1 MAWTFFLYILGVK
14 TKTQFKEKM
23 YRFLTYVPDI
33 DSALNDFWNVNE
45 HKVKFWYKDRQKD
58 DDIIISASPEFLL
71 KPICERLGIKN
82 LMASKVDKH
91 TGLYDGENCWGEEKV
106 KRLYE
111 KFPNAKCEE
120 FYSDSLSDTPLAELA
135 DKAMI
140 IRENELIEFAN
151 KCKYDSYSK
160 DKIVKL
166 TADIDVSGSD
176 FKGISYFA
184 GTFDGGSH
192 IISGFNV
199 DYKGSDFGF
208 FRYIAESGFITNLN
222 ISGSIN
228 VTGSQE
234 NIGGIAGV
242 NKGVI
247 NESSFSGKVNASTAT
262 GAIAGYNHENAK
274 IVSCTSDADIL
285 ATNQTGGIAGVNDG
299 LISSCTSKSRV
310 NTQEL
315 DTTLDIGGVDVGTL
329 NLTQNVIDRNDMGGI
344 AGEST
349 GIISDCVNYGKI
361 GFAHTGYNVGG
372 IAGKQSG
379 KVITCSNEGEIYGR
393 KDVGGIVGQAEPDIE
408 SEYLND
414 RVDDVQSS
422 IDIINSTLNN
432 MSSSMNNASSDVK
445 SYTENII
452 DQYKELLDKLQDK
465 LNGNN
470 DNDEK
475 IEDFVDDISKDIEN
489 STVAD
494 DIHGLAD
501 TVDSEIRTIADSI
514 ERISAQIKNIGNTV
528 TETMDV
534 VTSDD
539 NYIED
544 ISSADSAQN
553 SDGVIAKSVNRGA
566 VHGDIN
572 AGGIAGTMNVEYDV
586 DPEYDL
592 DITETTNVR
601 LRSTVSDVVIYCINY
616 GEVNSKKDCA
626 GGIVGLQELGLVYGS
641 EGYGTVK
648 SETGNYAGGIAGNS
662 ASAIT
667 DSYSLCNVESEDY
680 TGGICGK
687 GYTMQ
692 NCISIPAILGD
703 GEAKGSLAG
712 IIESDG
718 EVSTNIFVNDIYGGI
733 DDINYSGKADSAS
746 YEAVMAMEN
755 IPDGFHRVTLVF
767 KADGNVI
774 DTKNIAY
781 NANLGVSELP
791 SIPDKDGFYAQWPE
805 NIVSKPILQNT
816 VVEAEYHVW
825 IESVAG
831 DIASQNDKPLFIAE
845 GKFYDDNKITL
856 SKCDTDN
863 LSGDIEYSYAWK
875 MRGTDV
881 KDKGTKTCHFYIKN
895 TLGSSEVWYRDNAD
909 SGWVKA
915 DAKEHG
921 SYMTAEIPYEA
932 DFAVIHKESSNM
944 IYYICGGAAAC
955 IIVLAVI
962 IIKKRK
968 KRNK

>member
-1 MAWTFFLYILGVK
+1 MTMKKYLKKRIIPAGLSLILIIMTVISI
-14 TKTQFKEKM
+14 M
-23 YRFLTYVPDI
+23 PINV
-33 DSALNDFWNVNE
+33 SAE
-45 HKVKFWYKDRQKD
+45 
-58 DDIIISASPEFLL
+58 
-71 KPICERLGIKN
+71 
-82 LMASKVDKH
+82 
-91 TGLYDGENCWGEEKV
+91 
-106 KRLYE
+106 
-111 KFPNAKCEE
+111 
-120 FYSDSLSDTPLAELA
+120 DSLNVIEIS
-135 DKAMI
+135 
-140 IRENELIEFAN
+140 RVNELIEFAN

-208 FRYIAESGFITNLN
+208 FRYIAESGFVTNLN

-285 ATNQTGGIAGVNDG
+285 ATNRTGGIAGVNDG

-452 DQYKELLDKLQDK
+452 DQYNELLDKLQDK

-494 DIHGLAD
+494 DIHGFAD

-539 NYIED
+539 DYIED

-791 SIPDKDGFYAQWPE
+791 AIPDKDGYYAQWPE

-895 TLGSSEVWYRDNAD
+895 TSGSSEVWYRDNAD

>member
-1 MAWTFFLYILGVK
+1 MTMKKYLKKRIIPAGLSLILIIMTVISI
-14 TKTQFKEKM
+14 M
-23 YRFLTYVPDI
+23 PINV
-33 DSALNDFWNVNE
+33 SAE
-45 HKVKFWYKDRQKD
+45 
-58 DDIIISASPEFLL
+58 
-71 KPICERLGIKN
+71 
-82 LMASKVDKH
+82 
-91 TGLYDGENCWGEEKV
+91 
-106 KRLYE
+106 
-111 KFPNAKCEE
+111 
-120 FYSDSLSDTPLAELA
+120 DSLNVIEIS
-135 DKAMI
+135 
-140 IRENELIEFAN
+140 RVNELIEFAN

-228 VTGSQE
+228 VTGSQK

-494 DIHGLAD
+494 DIHGVAD

-539 NYIED
+539 DYIED

-895 TLGSSEVWYRDNAD
+895 TSGSSEVWYRDNVD

-944 IYYICGGAAAC
+944 IYYICGGDAAC

>member
-1 MAWTFFLYILGVK
+1 MTMKKYLKKRIIPAGLSLILIIMTVISI
-14 TKTQFKEKM
+14 M
-23 YRFLTYVPDI
+23 PINV
-33 DSALNDFWNVNE
+33 SAE
-45 HKVKFWYKDRQKD
+45 
-58 DDIIISASPEFLL
+58 
-71 KPICERLGIKN
+71 
-82 LMASKVDKH
+82 
-91 TGLYDGENCWGEEKV
+91 
-106 KRLYE
+106 
-111 KFPNAKCEE
+111 
-120 FYSDSLSDTPLAELA
+120 DSLNVIEIS
-135 DKAMI
+135 
-140 IRENELIEFAN
+140 RVNELIEFAN

-489 STVAD
+489 STVED
-494 DIHGLAD
+494 DIHGVAD

-539 NYIED
+539 DYIED

-791 SIPDKDGFYAQWPE
+791 SIPDKDGYYAQWPE

-895 TLGSSEVWYRDNAD
+895 TSGSSEVWYRDNAD

>member
-1 MAWTFFLYILGVK
+1 MTMKKYLKKRIIPAGLSLILIIMTVISI
-14 TKTQFKEKM
+14 M
-23 YRFLTYVPDI
+23 PINV
-33 DSALNDFWNVNE
+33 SAE
-45 HKVKFWYKDRQKD
+45 
-58 DDIIISASPEFLL
+58 
-71 KPICERLGIKN
+71 
-82 LMASKVDKH
+82 
-91 TGLYDGENCWGEEKV
+91 
-106 KRLYE
+106 
-111 KFPNAKCEE
+111 
-120 FYSDSLSDTPLAELA
+120 DSLNVIEIS
-135 DKAMI
+135 
-140 IRENELIEFAN
+140 RVNELIEFAN

-432 MSSSMNNASSDVK
+432 MPSSMNNASSDVK

-494 DIHGLAD
+494 DIHGVAD

-514 ERISAQIKNIGNTV
+514 ERISVQIKNIGNTV

-539 NYIED
+539 DYIED

-791 SIPDKDGFYAQWPE
+791 SIPDKDGYYAQWPE

>member
-1 MAWTFFLYILGVK
+1 MTMKKYLKKRIIPAGLSLILIIMTVISI
-14 TKTQFKEKM
+14 M
-23 YRFLTYVPDI
+23 PINV
-33 DSALNDFWNVNE
+33 SAE
-45 HKVKFWYKDRQKD
+45 
-58 DDIIISASPEFLL
+58 
-71 KPICERLGIKN
+71 
-82 LMASKVDKH
+82 
-91 TGLYDGENCWGEEKV
+91 
-106 KRLYE
+106 
-111 KFPNAKCEE
+111 
-120 FYSDSLSDTPLAELA
+120 DSLNVIEIS
-135 DKAMI
+135 
-140 IRENELIEFAN
+140 RVNELIEFAN

-228 VTGSQE
+228 VTGSQK

-494 DIHGLAD
+494 DIHGVAD

-539 NYIED
+539 DYIED
-544 ISSADSAQN
+544 ISYADSAQN

-791 SIPDKDGFYAQWPE
+791 SIPDKDGYYAQWPE

-895 TLGSSEVWYRDNAD
+895 TSGSSEVWYRDNAD

-955 IIVLAVI
+955 IFVLAVI

>member
-1 MAWTFFLYILGVK
+1 MTMKKYLKKRIIPAGLSLILIIMTVISI
-14 TKTQFKEKM
+14 M
-23 YRFLTYVPDI
+23 PINV
-33 DSALNDFWNVNE
+33 SAE
-45 HKVKFWYKDRQKD
+45 
-58 DDIIISASPEFLL
+58 
-71 KPICERLGIKN
+71 
-82 LMASKVDKH
+82 
-91 TGLYDGENCWGEEKV
+91 
-106 KRLYE
+106 
-111 KFPNAKCEE
+111 
-120 FYSDSLSDTPLAELA
+120 DSLNVIEIS
-135 DKAMI
+135 
-140 IRENELIEFAN
+140 RVNELIEFAN

-228 VTGSQE
+228 ITGSQK

-494 DIHGLAD
+494 DIHGVAD

-539 NYIED
+539 DYIED

-791 SIPDKDGFYAQWPE
+791 SIPDKDGYYAQWPE

-863 LSGDIEYSYAWK
+863 LSGDIEYSYVWK

-895 TLGSSEVWYRDNAD
+895 TSGSSEVWYRDNAD

>member
-1 MAWTFFLYILGVK
+1 MTMKKYLKKRIIPAGLSLILIIMTVISI
-14 TKTQFKEKM
+14 M
-23 YRFLTYVPDI
+23 PINV
-33 DSALNDFWNVNE
+33 SAE
-45 HKVKFWYKDRQKD
+45 
-58 DDIIISASPEFLL
+58 
-71 KPICERLGIKN
+71 
-82 LMASKVDKH
+82 
-91 TGLYDGENCWGEEKV
+91 
-106 KRLYE
+106 
-111 KFPNAKCEE
+111 
-120 FYSDSLSDTPLAELA
+120 DSLNVIEIS
-135 DKAMI
+135 
-140 IRENELIEFAN
+140 RVNELIEFAN

-592 DITETTNVR
+592 DITNVR

-791 SIPDKDGFYAQWPE
+791 SIPDKDGYYAQWPE

-895 TLGSSEVWYRDNAD
+895 TSGSSEVWYRDNAD

-955 IIVLAVI
+955 IIAVI

>member
-1 MAWTFFLYILGVK
+1 MTMKKYLKKRIIPAGLSLILIIMTVISI
-14 TKTQFKEKM
+14 M
-23 YRFLTYVPDI
+23 PINV
-33 DSALNDFWNVNE
+33 SAE
-45 HKVKFWYKDRQKD
+45 
-58 DDIIISASPEFLL
+58 
-71 KPICERLGIKN
+71 
-82 LMASKVDKH
+82 
-91 TGLYDGENCWGEEKV
+91 
-106 KRLYE
+106 
-111 KFPNAKCEE
+111 
-120 FYSDSLSDTPLAELA
+120 DSLNVIEIS
-135 DKAMI
+135 
-140 IRENELIEFAN
+140 RVNELIEFAN

-494 DIHGLAD
+494 DIHGVAD

-539 NYIED
+539 DYIED

-791 SIPDKDGFYAQWPE
+791 SIPDKDGYYAQWPE

-895 TLGSSEVWYRDNAD
+895 TSGSSEVWYRDNAD

-962 IIKKRK
+962 IIKNVK
-968 KRNK
+968 KEISNVCQA

>member
-1 MAWTFFLYILGVK
+1 MTMKKYLKKRIIPAGLSLILIIMTVISI
-14 TKTQFKEKM
+14 M
-23 YRFLTYVPDI
+23 PINV
-33 DSALNDFWNVNE
+33 SAE
-45 HKVKFWYKDRQKD
+45 
-58 DDIIISASPEFLL
+58 
-71 KPICERLGIKN
+71 
-82 LMASKVDKH
+82 
-91 TGLYDGENCWGEEKV
+91 
-106 KRLYE
+106 
-111 KFPNAKCEE
+111 
-120 FYSDSLSDTPLAELA
+120 DSLNVIEIS
-135 DKAMI
+135 
-140 IRENELIEFAN
+140 RVNELIEFAN

-422 IDIINSTLNN
+422 IDIINSILNN

-494 DIHGLAD
+494 DIHGVAD

-539 NYIED
+539 DYIED

-572 AGGIAGTMNVEYDV
+572 AGGMAGTMNVEYDV

-895 TLGSSEVWYRDNAD
+895 TSGSSEVWYRDNAD

>member
-1 MAWTFFLYILGVK
+1 MTMKKYLKKRIIPAGLSLILIIMTVISI
-14 TKTQFKEKM
+14 M
-23 YRFLTYVPDI
+23 PINV
-33 DSALNDFWNVNE
+33 SAE
-45 HKVKFWYKDRQKD
+45 
-58 DDIIISASPEFLL
+58 
-71 KPICERLGIKN
+71 
-82 LMASKVDKH
+82 
-91 TGLYDGENCWGEEKV
+91 
-106 KRLYE
+106 
-111 KFPNAKCEE
+111 
-120 FYSDSLSDTPLAELA
+120 DSLNVIEIS
-135 DKAMI
+135 
-140 IRENELIEFAN
+140 RVNELIEFAN

-616 GEVNSKKDCA
+616 GEVNLKKDCA

-791 SIPDKDGFYAQWPE
+791 SIPDKDGYYAQWPE

-895 TLGSSEVWYRDNAD
+895 TSGSSEVWYRDNAD

-944 IYYICGGAAAC
+944 IYYICGGAVAC

>member
-1 MAWTFFLYILGVK
+1 MTMKKYLKKRIIPAGLSLILIIMTVISI
-14 TKTQFKEKM
+14 M
-23 YRFLTYVPDI
+23 PINV
-33 DSALNDFWNVNE
+33 SAE
-45 HKVKFWYKDRQKD
+45 
-58 DDIIISASPEFLL
+58 
-71 KPICERLGIKN
+71 
-82 LMASKVDKH
+82 
-91 TGLYDGENCWGEEKV
+91 
-106 KRLYE
+106 
-111 KFPNAKCEE
+111 
-120 FYSDSLSDTPLAELA
+120 DSLNVIEIS
-135 DKAMI
+135 
-140 IRENELIEFAN
+140 RVNELIEFAN

-228 VTGSQE
+228 VTGSQK

-393 KDVGGIVGQAEPDIE
+393 KDVGGIVGQAEPDVE

-452 DQYKELLDKLQDK
+452 DQYKELLGKLQDK

-494 DIHGLAD
+494 DIHGVAD

-528 TETMDV
+528 TETMDD

-539 NYIED
+539 DYIED

-791 SIPDKDGFYAQWPE
+791 SIPDKDGYYAQWPE

-895 TLGSSEVWYRDNAD
+895 TSGSSEVWYRDNAD

>member
-1 MAWTFFLYILGVK
+1 MTMKKYLKKRIIPAGLSLILIIMTVISI
-14 TKTQFKEKM
+14 M
-23 YRFLTYVPDI
+23 PINV
-33 DSALNDFWNVNE
+33 SAE
-45 HKVKFWYKDRQKD
+45 
-58 DDIIISASPEFLL
+58 
-71 KPICERLGIKN
+71 
-82 LMASKVDKH
+82 
-91 TGLYDGENCWGEEKV
+91 
-106 KRLYE
+106 
-111 KFPNAKCEE
+111 
-120 FYSDSLSDTPLAELA
+120 DSLNVIEIS
-135 DKAMI
+135 
-140 IRENELIEFAN
+140 RVNELIEFAN

-514 ERISAQIKNIGNTV
+514 ERISVQIKNIGNTV

-539 NYIED
+539 DYIED

-791 SIPDKDGFYAQWPE
+791 SIPDKDGYYAQWPE

-895 TLGSSEVWYRDNAD
+895 TSGSSEVWYRDNAD

>member
-1 MAWTFFLYILGVK
+1 MTMKKYLKKRIIPAGLSLILIIMTVISI
-14 TKTQFKEKM
+14 M
-23 YRFLTYVPDI
+23 PINV
-33 DSALNDFWNVNE
+33 SAE
-45 HKVKFWYKDRQKD
+45 
-58 DDIIISASPEFLL
+58 
-71 KPICERLGIKN
+71 
-82 LMASKVDKH
+82 
-91 TGLYDGENCWGEEKV
+91 
-106 KRLYE
+106 
-111 KFPNAKCEE
+111 
-120 FYSDSLSDTPLAELA
+120 DSLNVIEIS
-135 DKAMI
+135 
-140 IRENELIEFAN
+140 RVNELIEFAN

-228 VTGSQE
+228 VTGSQK

-489 STVAD
+489 STVED
-494 DIHGLAD
+494 DIHGVAD

-539 NYIED
+539 DYIED

-791 SIPDKDGFYAQWPE
+791 AIPDKDGYYAQWPE

-895 TLGSSEVWYRDNAD
+895 TSGSSEVWYRDNAD

>member
-1 MAWTFFLYILGVK
+1 MTMKKYLKKRIIPAGLSLILIIMTVISI
-14 TKTQFKEKM
+14 M
-23 YRFLTYVPDI
+23 PINV
-33 DSALNDFWNVNE
+33 SAE
-45 HKVKFWYKDRQKD
+45 
-58 DDIIISASPEFLL
+58 
-71 KPICERLGIKN
+71 
-82 LMASKVDKH
+82 
-91 TGLYDGENCWGEEKV
+91 
-106 KRLYE
+106 
-111 KFPNAKCEE
+111 
-120 FYSDSLSDTPLAELA
+120 DSLNVIEIS
-135 DKAMI
+135 
-140 IRENELIEFAN
+140 RVNELIEFAN

-228 VTGSQE
+228 VTGSQK

-445 SYTENII
+445 SYIENII
-452 DQYKELLDKLQDK
+452 DQYKELLGKLQDK

-494 DIHGLAD
+494 DIHGVAD

-539 NYIED
+539 DYIED

-791 SIPDKDGFYAQWPE
+791 SIPDKDGYYAQWPE

-881 KDKGTKTCHFYIKN
+881 KDKGIKTCHFYIKN
-895 TLGSSEVWYRDNAD
+895 TSGSSEVWYRDNAD

>member
-1 MAWTFFLYILGVK
+1 MTMKKYLKKRIIPAGLSLILIIMTVISIM
-14 TKTQFKEKM
+14 TIN
-23 YRFLTYVPDI
+23 V
-33 DSALNDFWNVNE
+33 SAE
-45 HKVKFWYKDRQKD
+45 
-58 DDIIISASPEFLL
+58 
-71 KPICERLGIKN
+71 
-82 LMASKVDKH
+82 
-91 TGLYDGENCWGEEKV
+91 
-106 KRLYE
+106 
-111 KFPNAKCEE
+111 
-120 FYSDSLSDTPLAELA
+120 DSLNVIEIS
-135 DKAMI
+135 
-140 IRENELIEFAN
+140 RVNELIEFAN

-228 VTGSQE
+228 VTGSQK

-393 KDVGGIVGQAEPDIE
+393 KDVGGIVGQTEPDIE

-494 DIHGLAD
+494 DIHGVAD

-539 NYIED
+539 DYIED

-895 TLGSSEVWYRDNAD
+895 TSGSSEVWYRDNAD

>member
-1 MAWTFFLYILGVK
+1 MTMKKYLKKRIIPAGLSLILIIMTVISI
-14 TKTQFKEKM
+14 M
-23 YRFLTYVPDI
+23 PINV
-33 DSALNDFWNVNE
+33 SAE
-45 HKVKFWYKDRQKD
+45 
-58 DDIIISASPEFLL
+58 
-71 KPICERLGIKN
+71 
-82 LMASKVDKH
+82 
-91 TGLYDGENCWGEEKV
+91 
-106 KRLYE
+106 
-111 KFPNAKCEE
+111 
-120 FYSDSLSDTPLAELA
+120 DSLNVIEIS
-135 DKAMI
+135 
-140 IRENELIEFAN
+140 RVNELIEFAN

-228 VTGSQE
+228 VTGSQK

-445 SYTENII
+445 SYIENII
-452 DQYKELLDKLQDK
+452 DQYKELLGKLQDK

-494 DIHGLAD
+494 DIHGVAD

-539 NYIED
+539 DYIED

-791 SIPDKDGFYAQWPE
+791 SIPDKDGYYAQWPE

-895 TLGSSEVWYRDNAD
+895 TSGSSEVWYRDNAD

>member
-1 MAWTFFLYILGVK
+1 MTMKKYLKKRIIPAGLSLILIIMTVISI
-14 TKTQFKEKM
+14 M
-23 YRFLTYVPDI
+23 PINV
-33 DSALNDFWNVNE
+33 SAE
-45 HKVKFWYKDRQKD
+45 
-58 DDIIISASPEFLL
+58 
-71 KPICERLGIKN
+71 
-82 LMASKVDKH
+82 
-91 TGLYDGENCWGEEKV
+91 
-106 KRLYE
+106 
-111 KFPNAKCEE
+111 
-120 FYSDSLSDTPLAELA
+120 DSLNVIEIS
-135 DKAMI
+135 
-140 IRENELIEFAN
+140 RVNELIEFAN

-228 VTGSQE
+228 VTGSQK
-234 NIGGIAGV
+234 NIGGISGV

-494 DIHGLAD
+494 DIHGVAD

-539 NYIED
+539 DYIED

-791 SIPDKDGFYAQWPE
+791 SIPDKDGYYAQWPE

-895 TLGSSEVWYRDNAD
+895 TSGSSEVWYRDNAD

>member
-1 MAWTFFLYILGVK
+1 MTMKKYLKKRIIPAGLSLILIIMTVISI
-14 TKTQFKEKM
+14 M
-23 YRFLTYVPDI
+23 PINV
-33 DSALNDFWNVNE
+33 SAE
-45 HKVKFWYKDRQKD
+45 
-58 DDIIISASPEFLL
+58 
-71 KPICERLGIKN
+71 
-82 LMASKVDKH
+82 
-91 TGLYDGENCWGEEKV
+91 
-106 KRLYE
+106 
-111 KFPNAKCEE
+111 
-120 FYSDSLSDTPLAELA
+120 DSLNVIEIS
-135 DKAMI
+135 
-140 IRENELIEFAN
+140 RVNELIEFAN

-572 AGGIAGTMNVEYDV
+572 AGGIAGTINVEYDV

-962 IIKKRK
+962 IIKKSK

>member
-1 MAWTFFLYILGVK
+1 MTMKKYLKKRIIPAGLSLILIIMTVISI
-14 TKTQFKEKM
+14 M
-23 YRFLTYVPDI
+23 PINV
-33 DSALNDFWNVNE
+33 SAE
-45 HKVKFWYKDRQKD
+45 
-58 DDIIISASPEFLL
+58 
-71 KPICERLGIKN
+71 
-82 LMASKVDKH
+82 
-91 TGLYDGENCWGEEKV
+91 
-106 KRLYE
+106 
-111 KFPNAKCEE
+111 
-120 FYSDSLSDTPLAELA
+120 DSLNVIEIS
-135 DKAMI
+135 
-140 IRENELIEFAN
+140 RVNELIEFAN

-228 VTGSQE
+228 VTGSQK

-494 DIHGLAD
+494 DIHGVAD

-539 NYIED
+539 DYIED

-572 AGGIAGTMNVEYDV
+572 AGGIAGTMNDEYDV

-692 NCISIPAILGD
+692 NCISIPTILGD

-791 SIPDKDGFYAQWPE
+791 SIPDKDGYYAQWPE

-895 TLGSSEVWYRDNAD
+895 TSGSSEVWYRDNAD

>member
-1 MAWTFFLYILGVK
+1 MTMKKYLKKRIIPAGLSLILIIMTVISI
-14 TKTQFKEKM
+14 M
-23 YRFLTYVPDI
+23 PINV
-33 DSALNDFWNVNE
+33 SAE
-45 HKVKFWYKDRQKD
+45 
-58 DDIIISASPEFLL
+58 
-71 KPICERLGIKN
+71 
-82 LMASKVDKH
+82 
-91 TGLYDGENCWGEEKV
+91 
-106 KRLYE
+106 
-111 KFPNAKCEE
+111 
-120 FYSDSLSDTPLAELA
+120 DSLNVIEIS
-135 DKAMI
+135 
-140 IRENELIEFAN
+140 RVNELIEFAN

-494 DIHGLAD
+494 DIHGVAD

-539 NYIED
+539 DYIED

-863 LSGDIEYSYAWK
+863 LSGNIEYSYAWK

-895 TLGSSEVWYRDNAD
+895 TSGSSEVWYRDNAD

>member
-1 MAWTFFLYILGVK
+1 MTMKKYLKKRIIPAGLSLILIIMTVISI
-14 TKTQFKEKM
+14 M
-23 YRFLTYVPDI
+23 PINV
-33 DSALNDFWNVNE
+33 SAE
-45 HKVKFWYKDRQKD
+45 
-58 DDIIISASPEFLL
+58 
-71 KPICERLGIKN
+71 
-82 LMASKVDKH
+82 
-91 TGLYDGENCWGEEKV
+91 
-106 KRLYE
+106 
-111 KFPNAKCEE
+111 
-120 FYSDSLSDTPLAELA
+120 DSLNVIEIS
-135 DKAMI
+135 
-140 IRENELIEFAN
+140 RVNELIEFAN

-228 VTGSQE
+228 ATGSQE

-494 DIHGLAD
+494 DIHGFAD

-791 SIPDKDGFYAQWPE
+791 SIPDKDGYYAQWPE

-895 TLGSSEVWYRDNAD
+895 TSGSSEVWYRDNAD

>member
-1 MAWTFFLYILGVK
+1 MTMKKYLKKRIIPAGLSLILIIMTVISI
-14 TKTQFKEKM
+14 M
-23 YRFLTYVPDI
+23 PINV
-33 DSALNDFWNVNE
+33 SAE
-45 HKVKFWYKDRQKD
+45 
-58 DDIIISASPEFLL
+58 
-71 KPICERLGIKN
+71 
-82 LMASKVDKH
+82 
-91 TGLYDGENCWGEEKV
+91 
-106 KRLYE
+106 
-111 KFPNAKCEE
+111 
-120 FYSDSLSDTPLAELA
+120 DSLNVIEIS
-135 DKAMI
+135 
-140 IRENELIEFAN
+140 RVNELIEFAN

-572 AGGIAGTMNVEYDV
+572 AGGIAGTINVEYDV

-895 TLGSSEVWYRDNAD
+895 TSGSSEVWYRDNAD

-932 DFAVIHKESSNM
+932 DFAVIHKESSNI

>member
-1 MAWTFFLYILGVK
+1 MTMKKYLKKRIIPAGLSLILIIMTVISI
-14 TKTQFKEKM
+14 M
-23 YRFLTYVPDI
+23 PINV
-33 DSALNDFWNVNE
+33 SAE
-45 HKVKFWYKDRQKD
+45 
-58 DDIIISASPEFLL
+58 
-71 KPICERLGIKN
+71 
-82 LMASKVDKH
+82 
-91 TGLYDGENCWGEEKV
+91 
-106 KRLYE
+106 
-111 KFPNAKCEE
+111 
-120 FYSDSLSDTPLAELA
+120 DSLNVIEIS
-135 DKAMI
+135 
-140 IRENELIEFAN
+140 RVNELIEFAN

-539 NYIED
+539 DYIED

-791 SIPDKDGFYAQWPE
+791 SIPDKDGYYAQWPE

-895 TLGSSEVWYRDNAD
+895 TSGSSEVWYRDNAD

>member
-1 MAWTFFLYILGVK
+1 MTMKKYLKKRIIPAGLSLILIIMTVISI
-14 TKTQFKEKM
+14 M
-23 YRFLTYVPDI
+23 PINV
-33 DSALNDFWNVNE
+33 SAE
-45 HKVKFWYKDRQKD
+45 
-58 DDIIISASPEFLL
+58 
-71 KPICERLGIKN
+71 
-82 LMASKVDKH
+82 
-91 TGLYDGENCWGEEKV
+91 
-106 KRLYE
+106 
-111 KFPNAKCEE
+111 
-120 FYSDSLSDTPLAELA
+120 DSLNVIEIS
-135 DKAMI
+135 
-140 IRENELIEFAN
+140 RVNELIEFAN

-228 VTGSQE
+228 VTGSQK

-349 GIISDCVNYGKI
+349 GIISDCVNYAKI

-494 DIHGLAD
+494 DIHGVAD

-539 NYIED
+539 DYIED

-791 SIPDKDGFYAQWPE
+791 SIPDKDGYYAQWPE

-875 MRGTDV
+875 MRGTDE

-895 TLGSSEVWYRDNAD
+895 TSGSSEVWYRDNAD

>member
-1 MAWTFFLYILGVK
+1 MRSHDNEKYLKKRIIPAGLSLILIIMTVISI
-14 TKTQFKEKM
+14 M
-23 YRFLTYVPDI
+23 PINV
-33 DSALNDFWNVNE
+33 SAE
-45 HKVKFWYKDRQKD
+45 
-58 DDIIISASPEFLL
+58 
-71 KPICERLGIKN
+71 
-82 LMASKVDKH
+82 
-91 TGLYDGENCWGEEKV
+91 
-106 KRLYE
+106 
-111 KFPNAKCEE
+111 
-120 FYSDSLSDTPLAELA
+120 DSLNVIEIS
-135 DKAMI
+135 
-140 IRENELIEFAN
+140 RVNELIEFAN

-494 DIHGLAD
+494 DIHGVAD

-539 NYIED
+539 DYIED

-895 TLGSSEVWYRDNAD
+895 TSGSSEVWYRDNAD

>member
-1 MAWTFFLYILGVK
+1 MKKYLKKRIIPAGLSLILIIMTVISI
-14 TKTQFKEKM
+14 M
-23 YRFLTYVPDI
+23 PINV
-33 DSALNDFWNVNE
+33 SAE
-45 HKVKFWYKDRQKD
+45 
-58 DDIIISASPEFLL
+58 
-71 KPICERLGIKN
+71 
-82 LMASKVDKH
+82 
-91 TGLYDGENCWGEEKV
+91 
-106 KRLYE
+106 
-111 KFPNAKCEE
+111 
-120 FYSDSLSDTPLAELA
+120 DSLNVIEIS
-135 DKAMI
+135 
-140 IRENELIEFAN
+140 RVNELIEFAN

-176 FKGISYFA
+176 FKGISY
-184 GTFDGGSH
+184 

-361 GFAHTGYNVGG
+361 GFAHTEYNVGG
-372 IAGKQSG
+372 IAGKQRG
-379 KVITCSNEGEIYGR
+379 KDITCSNEGEIYGR

-572 AGGIAGTMNVEYDV
+572 AGGIAGTINVEYDV

-895 TLGSSEVWYRDNAD
+895 TSGSSEVWYRDNAD

-932 DFAVIHKESSNM
+932 DFAVIHKESSNI

>member
-1 MAWTFFLYILGVK
+1 MTMKKYLKKRIIPAGLSLILIIMTVISI
-14 TKTQFKEKM
+14 M
-23 YRFLTYVPDI
+23 PINV
-33 DSALNDFWNVNE
+33 SAE
-45 HKVKFWYKDRQKD
+45 
-58 DDIIISASPEFLL
+58 
-71 KPICERLGIKN
+71 
-82 LMASKVDKH
+82 
-91 TGLYDGENCWGEEKV
+91 
-106 KRLYE
+106 
-111 KFPNAKCEE
+111 
-120 FYSDSLSDTPLAELA
+120 DSLNVIEIS
-135 DKAMI
+135 
-140 IRENELIEFAN
+140 RVNELIEFAN

-494 DIHGLAD
+494 DIHGVAD

-539 NYIED
+539 DYIED

-648 SETGNYAGGIAGNS
+648 SGNYAGGIAGNS

-791 SIPDKDGFYAQWPE
+791 SIPDKDGYYAQWPE

-875 MRGTDV
+875 MRGT
-881 KDKGTKTCHFYIKN
+881 
-895 TLGSSEVWYRDNAD
+895 GSSEVWYRDNAD

>member
-1 MAWTFFLYILGVK
+1 MTMKKYLKKRIIPAGLSLILIIMTVISI
-14 TKTQFKEKM
+14 M
-23 YRFLTYVPDI
+23 PINV
-33 DSALNDFWNVNE
+33 SAE
-45 HKVKFWYKDRQKD
+45 
-58 DDIIISASPEFLL
+58 
-71 KPICERLGIKN
+71 
-82 LMASKVDKH
+82 
-91 TGLYDGENCWGEEKV
+91 
-106 KRLYE
+106 
-111 KFPNAKCEE
+111 
-120 FYSDSLSDTPLAELA
+120 DSLNVIEIS
-135 DKAMI
+135 
-140 IRENELIEFAN
+140 RVNELIEFAN

-228 VTGSQE
+228 VTGSQK

-393 KDVGGIVGQAEPDIE
+393 KDVGGIVGQAEPDVE

-452 DQYKELLDKLQDK
+452 DQYKELLGKLQDK

-494 DIHGLAD
+494 DIHGVAD

-528 TETMDV
+528 TETIDV

-539 NYIED
+539 DYIED

-791 SIPDKDGFYAQWPE
+791 SIPDKDGYYAQWPE

-895 TLGSSEVWYRDNAD
+895 TSGSSEVWYRDNAD

>member
-1 MAWTFFLYILGVK
+1 MTMKKYLKKRIIPAGLSLILIIMTVISI
-14 TKTQFKEKM
+14 M
-23 YRFLTYVPDI
+23 PINV
-33 DSALNDFWNVNE
+33 SAE
-45 HKVKFWYKDRQKD
+45 
-58 DDIIISASPEFLL
+58 
-71 KPICERLGIKN
+71 
-82 LMASKVDKH
+82 
-91 TGLYDGENCWGEEKV
+91 
-106 KRLYE
+106 
-111 KFPNAKCEE
+111 
-120 FYSDSLSDTPLAELA
+120 DSLNVIEIS
-135 DKAMI
+135 
-140 IRENELIEFAN
+140 RVNELIEFAN

-234 NIGGIAGV
+234 NIGGIVGV

-494 DIHGLAD
+494 DIHGVAD

-539 NYIED
+539 DYIED

-845 GKFYDDNKITL
+845 GKFYDDNKIKL

-863 LSGDIEYSYAWK
+863 LSGNIEYSYAWK

-895 TLGSSEVWYRDNAD
+895 TSGSSEVWYRDNAD

>member
-1 MAWTFFLYILGVK
+1 MTMKKYLKKRIIPAGLSLILIIMTVISI
-14 TKTQFKEKM
+14 M
-23 YRFLTYVPDI
+23 PINV
-33 DSALNDFWNVNE
+33 SAE
-45 HKVKFWYKDRQKD
+45 
-58 DDIIISASPEFLL
+58 
-71 KPICERLGIKN
+71 
-82 LMASKVDKH
+82 
-91 TGLYDGENCWGEEKV
+91 
-106 KRLYE
+106 
-111 KFPNAKCEE
+111 
-120 FYSDSLSDTPLAELA
+120 DSLNVIEIS
-135 DKAMI
+135 
-140 IRENELIEFAN
+140 RVNELIEFAN

-494 DIHGLAD
+494 DIHGVAD

-539 NYIED
+539 DYIED

-791 SIPDKDGFYAQWPE
+791 SIPDKDGFYAQWPK

-895 TLGSSEVWYRDNAD
+895 TSGSSEVWYRDNAD

>member
-1 MAWTFFLYILGVK
+1 MTMKKYLKKRIIPAGLSLILIIMTVISI
-14 TKTQFKEKM
+14 M
-23 YRFLTYVPDI
+23 PINV
-33 DSALNDFWNVNE
+33 SAE
-45 HKVKFWYKDRQKD
+45 
-58 DDIIISASPEFLL
+58 
-71 KPICERLGIKN
+71 
-82 LMASKVDKH
+82 
-91 TGLYDGENCWGEEKV
+91 
-106 KRLYE
+106 
-111 KFPNAKCEE
+111 
-120 FYSDSLSDTPLAELA
+120 DSLNVIEIS
-135 DKAMI
+135 
-140 IRENELIEFAN
+140 RVNELIEFAN

-572 AGGIAGTMNVEYDV
+572 AGGIAGTINVEYDV

-895 TLGSSEVWYRDNAD
+895 TSGSSEVWYRDNAD

>member
-1 MAWTFFLYILGVK
+1 MTMKKYLKKRIIPAGLSLILIIMTVISI
-14 TKTQFKEKM
+14 M
-23 YRFLTYVPDI
+23 PINV
-33 DSALNDFWNVNE
+33 SAE
-45 HKVKFWYKDRQKD
+45 
-58 DDIIISASPEFLL
+58 
-71 KPICERLGIKN
+71 
-82 LMASKVDKH
+82 
-91 TGLYDGENCWGEEKV
+91 
-106 KRLYE
+106 
-111 KFPNAKCEE
+111 
-120 FYSDSLSDTPLAELA
+120 DSLNVIEIS
-135 DKAMI
+135 
-140 IRENELIEFAN
+140 RVNELIEFAN

-372 IAGKQSG
+372 IAGKQSS

-432 MSSSMNNASSDVK
+432 MSSLMNNASSDVK

-494 DIHGLAD
+494 DIHGVAD

-539 NYIED
+539 DYIED

-791 SIPDKDGFYAQWPE
+791 AIPDKDGYYAQWPE

-895 TLGSSEVWYRDNAD
+895 TSGSSEVWYRDNAD

>member
-1 MAWTFFLYILGVK
+1 MTMKKYLKKRIIPAGLSLILIIMTVISI
-14 TKTQFKEKM
+14 M
-23 YRFLTYVPDI
+23 PINV
-33 DSALNDFWNVNE
+33 SAE
-45 HKVKFWYKDRQKD
+45 
-58 DDIIISASPEFLL
+58 
-71 KPICERLGIKN
+71 
-82 LMASKVDKH
+82 
-91 TGLYDGENCWGEEKV
+91 
-106 KRLYE
+106 
-111 KFPNAKCEE
+111 
-120 FYSDSLSDTPLAELA
+120 DSLNVIEIS
-135 DKAMI
+135 
-140 IRENELIEFAN
+140 RVNELIEFAN

-791 SIPDKDGFYAQWPE
+791 SIPDKDGYYAQWPE

-895 TLGSSEVWYRDNAD
+895 TSGSSEVWYRDNAD

-921 SYMTAEIPYEA
+921 SYMTSEIPYEA

>member
-1 MAWTFFLYILGVK
+1 MTMKKYLKKRIIPAGLSLILIIMTVISI
-14 TKTQFKEKM
+14 M
-23 YRFLTYVPDI
+23 PINV
-33 DSALNDFWNVNE
+33 SAE
-45 HKVKFWYKDRQKD
+45 
-58 DDIIISASPEFLL
+58 
-71 KPICERLGIKN
+71 
-82 LMASKVDKH
+82 
-91 TGLYDGENCWGEEKV
+91 
-106 KRLYE
+106 
-111 KFPNAKCEE
+111 
-120 FYSDSLSDTPLAELA
+120 DSLNVIEIS
-135 DKAMI
+135 
-140 IRENELIEFAN
+140 RVNELIEFAN

-228 VTGSQE
+228 VTGSQK

-494 DIHGLAD
+494 DIHGVAD

-539 NYIED
+539 DYIED

-781 NANLGVSELP
+781 NANLGVLELP
-791 SIPDKDGFYAQWPE
+791 SIPDKDGYYAQWPE

-895 TLGSSEVWYRDNAD
+895 TSGSSEVWYRDNAD

>member
-1 MAWTFFLYILGVK
+1 MTMKKYLKKRIIPAGLSLILIIMTVISI
-14 TKTQFKEKM
+14 M
-23 YRFLTYVPDI
+23 PINV
-33 DSALNDFWNVNE
+33 SAE
-45 HKVKFWYKDRQKD
+45 
-58 DDIIISASPEFLL
+58 
-71 KPICERLGIKN
+71 
-82 LMASKVDKH
+82 
-91 TGLYDGENCWGEEKV
+91 
-106 KRLYE
+106 
-111 KFPNAKCEE
+111 
-120 FYSDSLSDTPLAELA
+120 DSLNVIEIS
-135 DKAMI
+135 
-140 IRENELIEFAN
+140 RVNELIEFAN

-228 VTGSQE
+228 VTGSQK

-494 DIHGLAD
+494 DIHGVAD

-539 NYIED
+539 DYIED

-692 NCISIPAILGD
+692 NCISIPTILGD

-791 SIPDKDGFYAQWPE
+791 AIPDKDGYYAQWPE

-895 TLGSSEVWYRDNAD
+895 TSGSSEVWYRDNAD

>member
-1 MAWTFFLYILGVK
+1 MTMKKYLKKRIIPAGLSLILIIMTVISI
-14 TKTQFKEKM
+14 M
-23 YRFLTYVPDI
+23 PINV
-33 DSALNDFWNVNE
+33 SAE
-45 HKVKFWYKDRQKD
+45 
-58 DDIIISASPEFLL
+58 
-71 KPICERLGIKN
+71 
-82 LMASKVDKH
+82 
-91 TGLYDGENCWGEEKV
+91 
-106 KRLYE
+106 
-111 KFPNAKCEE
+111 
-120 FYSDSLSDTPLAELA
+120 DSLNVIEIS
-135 DKAMI
+135 
-140 IRENELIEFAN
+140 RVNELIEFAN

-228 VTGSQE
+228 VTGSQK

-422 IDIINSTLNN
+422 IDIINSTLDN

-445 SYTENII
+445 SYIENII
-452 DQYKELLDKLQDK
+452 DQYKELLGKLQDK

-494 DIHGLAD
+494 DIHGVAD

-539 NYIED
+539 DYIED

-572 AGGIAGTMNVEYDV
+572 VGGIAGTMNVEYDV

-791 SIPDKDGFYAQWPE
+791 SIPDKDGYYAQWPE

-825 IESVAG
+825 VESVAG

-895 TLGSSEVWYRDNAD
+895 TSGSSEVWYRDNAD

>member
-1 MAWTFFLYILGVK
+1 MTMKKYLKKRIIPAGLSLILIIMTVISI
-14 TKTQFKEKM
+14 M
-23 YRFLTYVPDI
+23 PINV
-33 DSALNDFWNVNE
+33 SAE
-45 HKVKFWYKDRQKD
+45 
-58 DDIIISASPEFLL
+58 
-71 KPICERLGIKN
+71 
-82 LMASKVDKH
+82 
-91 TGLYDGENCWGEEKV
+91 
-106 KRLYE
+106 
-111 KFPNAKCEE
+111 
-120 FYSDSLSDTPLAELA
+120 DSLNVIEIS
-135 DKAMI
+135 
-140 IRENELIEFAN
+140 RVNELIEFAN

-228 VTGSQE
+228 VTGSQK

-247 NESSFSGKVNASTAT
+247 NESSFSGKVNASTVT

-489 STVAD
+489 STVED
-494 DIHGLAD
+494 DIHGVAD

-539 NYIED
+539 DYIED

-616 GEVNSKKDCA
+616 GEVNSEKDCA

-791 SIPDKDGFYAQWPE
+791 SIPDKDGYYAQWPE

-895 TLGSSEVWYRDNAD
+895 TSGSSEVWYRDNAD

>member
-1 MAWTFFLYILGVK
+1 MTMKKYLKKRIIPAGLSLILIIMTVISI
-14 TKTQFKEKM
+14 M
-23 YRFLTYVPDI
+23 PINV
-33 DSALNDFWNVNE
+33 SAE
-45 HKVKFWYKDRQKD
+45 
-58 DDIIISASPEFLL
+58 
-71 KPICERLGIKN
+71 
-82 LMASKVDKH
+82 
-91 TGLYDGENCWGEEKV
+91 
-106 KRLYE
+106 
-111 KFPNAKCEE
+111 
-120 FYSDSLSDTPLAELA
+120 DSLNVIEIS
-135 DKAMI
+135 
-140 IRENELIEFAN
+140 RVNELIEFAN

-494 DIHGLAD
+494 DIHGVAD

-539 NYIED
+539 DYIED

-791 SIPDKDGFYAQWPE
+791 SIPDKDGYYAQWPE

-863 LSGDIEYSYAWK
+863 LSVDIEYSYAWK

-895 TLGSSEVWYRDNAD
+895 TSGSSEVWYRDNAD

>member
-1 MAWTFFLYILGVK
+1 MTMKKYLKKRIIPAGLSLILIIMTVISI
-14 TKTQFKEKM
+14 M
-23 YRFLTYVPDI
+23 PINV
-33 DSALNDFWNVNE
+33 SAE
-45 HKVKFWYKDRQKD
+45 
-58 DDIIISASPEFLL
+58 
-71 KPICERLGIKN
+71 
-82 LMASKVDKH
+82 
-91 TGLYDGENCWGEEKV
+91 
-106 KRLYE
+106 
-111 KFPNAKCEE
+111 
-120 FYSDSLSDTPLAELA
+120 DSLNVIEIS
-135 DKAMI
+135 
-140 IRENELIEFAN
+140 RVNELIEFAN

-234 NIGGIAGV
+234 NIGGIVGV

-349 GIISDCVNYGKI
+349 GIISDCINYGKI

-494 DIHGLAD
+494 DIHGVAD

-539 NYIED
+539 DYIED

-791 SIPDKDGFYAQWPE
+791 SIPDKDGYYAQWPE

-955 IIVLAVI
+955 IIVLEVI

>member
-1 MAWTFFLYILGVK
+1 MTMKKYLKKRIIPAGLSLILIIMTVISI
-14 TKTQFKEKM
+14 M
-23 YRFLTYVPDI
+23 PINV
-33 DSALNDFWNVNE
+33 SAE
-45 HKVKFWYKDRQKD
+45 
-58 DDIIISASPEFLL
+58 
-71 KPICERLGIKN
+71 
-82 LMASKVDKH
+82 
-91 TGLYDGENCWGEEKV
+91 
-106 KRLYE
+106 
-111 KFPNAKCEE
+111 
-120 FYSDSLSDTPLAELA
+120 DSLNVIEIS
-135 DKAMI
+135 
-140 IRENELIEFAN
+140 RVNELIEFAN

-299 LISSCTSKSRV
+299 LISSCTSNSRV

-414 RVDDVQSS
+414 RVD
-422 IDIINSTLNN
+422 
-432 MSSSMNNASSDVK
+432 ASSDVK

-494 DIHGLAD
+494 DIHGVAD

-539 NYIED
+539 DYIED

-791 SIPDKDGFYAQWPE
+791 SIPDKDGYYAQWPE

-895 TLGSSEVWYRDNAD
+895 TSGSSEVWYRDNAD

-955 IIVLAVI
+955 IIGLAVI